1 MIGAAEVSVNRTTDE
16 SIPAPD
22 PMGREAGKTQEEG
35 LLRRW
40 SRRKAKAREE
50 TPSRESADA
59 GETEAAES
67 SLAAELPETPA
78 PPLLTDADMPPIE
91 SLDQSS
97 DYRPFMSPGVSEELR
112 THALRRMFHSGL
124 FNELCPLEGEYYDC
138 HGFEPLGSVI
148 THEMRAE
155 MERTA
160 NALKEKA
167 KQALLDPEEKPAAAL
182 TESTT
187 TSVEDASATQ
197 ATPDTDA
204 TDPSAIRKEG

>member
-1 MIGAAEVSVNRTTDE
+1 MNRTTNE
-16 SIPAPD
+16 SIPVPD
-22 PMGREAGKTQEEG
+22 HMEREAGQPQEEG

-50 TPSRESADA
+50 TSSVASVDARET
-59 GETEAAES
+59 GAAES
-67 SLAAELPETPA
+67 SLAAELPENPA
-78 PPLLTDADMPPIE
+78 PPLLTDADMPSIA
-91 SLDQSS
+91 SLDQNS

-112 THALRRMFHSGL
+112 IRALRKMFHSGQ
-124 FNELCPLEGEYYDC
+124 FNELCLLEGEYYDC
-138 HGFEPLGSVI
+138 RGFEPLGSVI

-155 MERTA
+155 IERTA

-187 TSVEDASATQ
+187 VPAEGSSTTQ
-197 ATPDTDA
+197 STL
-204 TDPSAIRKEG
+204 DPGAINKEG

>member
-1 MIGAAEVSVNRTTDE
+1 MNRTTNE

-22 PMGREAGKTQEEG
+22 HMERETGQTQEEG

-50 TPSRESADA
+50 TPSRASADA

-67 SLAAELPETPA
+67 TLPAELPETPA
-78 PPLLTDADMPPIE
+78 PPLLTDADMPPIA
-91 SLDQSS
+91 SLDQNS

-112 THALRRMFHSGL
+112 IRALRKMFHSGQ
-124 FNELCPLEGEYYDC
+124 FNELCLLEGEYYDC
-138 HGFEPLGSVI
+138 RGFEPLGSVI

-155 MERTA
+155 MERAA

-167 KQALLDPEEKPAAAL
+167 KQALFDPEEKPAAAL

-187 TSVEDASATQ
+187 TPAEDASATQ
-197 ATPDTDA
+197 ATPD
-204 TDPSAIRKEG
+204 PGAIKKEG